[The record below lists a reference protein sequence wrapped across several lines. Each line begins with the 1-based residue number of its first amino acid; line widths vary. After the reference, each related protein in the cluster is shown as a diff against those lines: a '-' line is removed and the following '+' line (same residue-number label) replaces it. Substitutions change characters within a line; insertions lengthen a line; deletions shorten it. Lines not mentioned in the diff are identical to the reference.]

1 MGGGGDEASATTKK
15 IFNDEPTTLLK
26 RDYVNEFAI
35 KTIKD
40 KKQYVINFSDD
51 FDPNPNISSD
61 LACSRYERMKL
72 KDPDNKSNRIAPD
85 ILMVQIKLLPL
96 TNSVVEADSAT
107 FGKQKRVEFT
117 MADKKHFMRDIEKAI
132 LNMYPEPYLN

>member
-1 MGGGGDEASATTKK
+1 MYLNKVSKHFYDFSEKEEKKEEEKKSSMGGGGDEASATTKK

-85 ILMVQIKLLPL
+85 ILMV
-96 TNSVVEADSAT
+96 
-107 FGKQKRVEFT
+107 
-117 MADKKHFMRDIEKAI
+117 
-132 LNMYPEPYLN
+132 